1 MFGEPVGAPTKAQ
14 KKILK
19 KKMKL
24 KIQES
29 LHTATHLHDT
39 QHALRQPKAE
49 ISKLTR
55 ALPSTFSCL
64 KSRESQIQI
73 STAKFVAQA

>member
-1 MFGEPVGAPTKAQ
+1 MFGEPVGAPTKTQ

-49 ISKLTR
+49 IFKLTMS
-55 ALPSTFSCL
+55 LPSTFSYL
-64 KSRESQIQI
+64 KSRKSQI
-73 STAKFVAQA
+73 